1 MPVTVMNR
9 TKACTKACTKARIT
23 TQATRDKVARALF
36 GGNPLLIVGA
46 LAELAEETGK
56 PVVRISEIP
65 SQGTVTFQ
73 GEAKGESKGE
83 AKCIVDPQTKCHFK
97 KCIVVVDVPIQ
108 FFLKYEFAKCE
119 LVFLPGCI
127 IEAHEVSLSWTRVW
141 GHSAMDCRRIRTHS
155 IRIAWTKA
163 PIYVHDAT
171 KYVTIAS
178 AEKGLAK
185 KPRDMES
192 LVTENCSPAVA
203 AKHAEMI

>member
-1 MPVTVMNR
+1 MKRAN
-9 TKACTKACTKARIT
+9 ACANARIT
-23 TQATRDKVARALF
+23 TQATRDNVARALN
-36 GGNPLLIVGA
+36 GGEPLSIAKA

-56 PVVRISEIP
+56 PVVYISEIP

-73 GEAKGESKGE
+73 GE

-108 FFLKYEFAKCE
+108 FFLKYEFATCE

-141 GHSAMDCRRIRTHS
+141 GHSAVDCRRIRTHS

-203 AKHAEMI
+203 AKHAEMIA